1 MSTAPIELSPAE
13 RNLIFQA
20 TGRRVA
26 SIVTNTTSEKLRT
39 ELGSLADK
47 NVLGAFVSLK
57 RHGQLRSCMGC
68 LAESFAMADAI
79 DNAAARAAKDDPRF
93 SPITAA
99 ELLELNMEVWI
110 LWGMRRSLV
119 PAKER
124 IHEIFIGKH
133 GIVLERGAHR
143 GLLLPGVAVE
153 HQMDA
158 LAFLEACC
166 HKANLPA
173 NAWLD
178 DSVIFSTFEG
188 LVISGIMSEVQI
200 HNPDTLTAIGR
211 HGPLQMMLTPKNAP
225 GKDDVLKLLDL
236 CRNNFHLCYDGLTPT
251 YMRPDAYDGN
261 VYGIAISIQLPD
273 RPLMVCSKV
282 GTKAEMPLQASLVEL
297 VHVLSQQVAR
307 IGATHQE
314 RIDAK
319 FDLTIFWDPQLH
331 GVLDSFDLSHI
342 DSFRRSIMVAS
353 NNGWVLQFNPDVPV
367 TSVLDD
373 AVGYL
378 QVPDRSQ
385 AYVLSFETV
394 STTQHLLASS
404 ISKPILG
411 EQKRPPA
418 VAGAF
423 YPSDVT
429 LMNAELRRMFAPGP
443 ITASEGFFGTNRPQ
457 KAKLHGSNTPPG
469 QDPSGGIR
477 FGAPGSDPLK
487 RARRGPFCDG
497 LAPPELCSA
506 VMVPHAGWIYSGRLA
521 AQTLAKAAFP
531 STVIIFAPKHR
542 GVGPDWAVA
551 PNQSW
556 LIPGGE
562 VLSDVHLAHEIVRA
576 VDMMQFDANAHEQE
590 HAIEVQL
597 PMISYLAPNTKIV
610 GIVMGSGPRELL
622 QEGAIQFALMLKQLP
637 QMPLLIISTDMNHYA
652 SEAATREVDKL
663 ALDAVQT
670 LSSQRL
676 LDTVEE
682 NRISMC
688 GATAT
693 AFVMD
698 VLTHLNMLHEC
709 VPVGYTTSAEHSG
722 DSTRVVGY
730 AGMLFR

>member
-13 RNLIFQA
+13 KNLIFQA

-26 SIVTNTTSEKLRT
+26 SIVTNTPSEKLRI
-39 ELGSLADK
+39 ELGSLAEK

-68 LAESFAMADAI
+68 LAESFALADAI

-93 SPITAA
+93 APITAA
-99 ELLELNMEVWI
+99 ELLDLNMEVWI
-110 LWGMRRSLV
+110 LWGMKRSTV
-119 PAKER
+119 PAPER
-124 IHEIFIGKH
+124 IHEIEIGKH
-133 GIVLERGAHR
+133 GIVLEKGAHR

-153 HQMDA
+153 HQMDT
-158 LAFLEACC
+158 LAFLEACSR
-166 HKANLPA
+166 KANLPL
-173 NAWLD
+173 NAWRD
-178 DSVIFSTFEG
+178 ESVMFSTFEG
-188 LVISGIMSEVQI
+188 LAISGLMSEVHI
-200 HNPDTLTAIGR
+200 HNPDTLVAIGR
-211 HGPLQMMLTPKNAP
+211 QGPLQMMVNKKDAP
-225 GKDDVLKLLDL
+225 TKEDVQKLLEL
-236 CRNNFHLCYDGLTPT
+236 CCNNFYLCSDGMTPT
-251 YMRPDAYDGN
+251 YLRPDAYDGN
-261 VYGIAISIQLPD
+261 VYGIAISIQLPE
-273 RPLMVCSKV
+273 RPLMVCSKI
-282 GTKAEMPLQASLVEL
+282 GTRSEMPLQSSLLEL
-297 VHVLSQQVAR
+297 VQVLTQQVAR

-319 FDLTIFWDPQLH
+319 FDLTIFWDPQVH
-331 GVLDSFDLSHI
+331 GMVDSFDLSHI

-353 NNGWVLQFNPDVPV
+353 PNGWVIQFNPDVPI
-367 TSVLDD
+367 TGVLED
-373 AVGYL
+373 AISYL
-378 QVPDRSQ
+378 QISDRSQ
-385 AYVLSFETV
+385 AHVLSFETI

-404 ISKPILG
+404 ISKPVLG
-411 EQKRPPA
+411 ESKRPPA
-418 VAGAF
+418 VAGSF

-443 ITASEGFFGTNRPQ
+443 ITASEGFFGSNRPQ
-457 KAKLHGSNTPPG
+457 KSRLHGPNTPPG

-477 FGAPGSDPLK
+477 FGTSGK
-487 RARRGPFCDG
+487 ARRGPYCDG
-497 LAPPELCSA
+497 LAPPEHYA
-506 VMVPHAGWIYSGRLA
+506 GVMVPHAGWVYSGRLA
-521 AQTLAKAAFP
+521 AQTLAKVAFP
-531 STVIIFAPKHR
+531 STAIVFAPKHR
-542 GVGPDWAVA
+542 GAGPDWAVA

-562 VLSDVHLAHEIVRA
+562 VPSDIPLAQEIVNS
-576 VDMMQFDANAHEQE
+576 VDMMQFDANAHLHE

-597 PMISYLAPNTKIV
+597 PIISYLAPGTKIV
-610 GIVMGSGPRELL
+610 GIVMSSGPRELL
-622 QEGAIQFALMLKQLP
+622 QEGAIQLAVLLKQLP
-637 QMPLLIISTDMNHYA
+637 QLPLLIISTDMNHYA
-652 SEAATREVDKL
+652 SEAATHEVDKL

-698 VLTHLNMLHEC
+698 VLMHLNLLHEC

-722 DSTRVVGY
+722 DRTRVVGY